1 MSGLRVAIIGATG
14 AVGGVMREV
23 LEERDFPVDTLCL
36 VASERS
42 KGQRLPF
49 RGQEL
54 EVQALEEF
62 DFRQARIAL
71 FSAGSEPSRQFA
83 PRAVEAGCLVID
95 NTSCFRYEP
104 DVPLVVPECNPE
116 RIADYRNR
124 GIIANPNCSTIQMV
138 VALKPLHD
146 AAGIKRV
153 NVATY
158 QAVSGA
164 GQAAIQEL
172 RRQTADALAGRECLC
187 EVYPRQIAFNV
198 LPQIDD
204 FQDNGYTREEMKM
217 VWETRKILQ
226 DESIGVNP
234 TTVRVP
240 VYYGHSEAIHLETR
254 DPLTAR
260 DARALLEEAP
270 GVVVVDEAADGGY
283 PTAVAE
289 AAGRDEVFVG
299 RIRQDLSHP
308 RGLNLWIVSDNLR
321 KGAATNSIQIA
332 ERWLERFGA

>member
-1 MSGLRVAIIGATG
+1 MNDLHVAIVGATG
-14 AVGGVMREV
+14 AVGSVMRQV
-23 LEERDFPVDTLCL
+23 LEERSFPVDSLHL

-42 KGQRLPF
+42 KGRRLPF
-49 RGQEL
+49 RGQEI

-62 DFRQARIAL
+62 DFSQVRIAL

-83 PRAVEAGCLVID
+83 PRAAEAGCLVID

-104 DVPLVVPECNPE
+104 DIPLVVPECNPE
-116 RIADYRNR
+116 RIADYRNC

-146 AAGIKRV
+146 AAGVERI

-158 QAVSGA
+158 QAVSGT
-164 GQAAIQEL
+164 GRAAIEEL
-172 RRQTADALAGRECLC
+172 RWQTADMLDGREGRC
-187 EVYPRQIAFNV
+187 EVYSRPIAFNV
-198 LPQIDD
+198 LPHIDS

-217 VWETRKILQ
+217 VWETRKILE
-226 DESIGVNP
+226 DEAIGVNP
-234 TTVRVP
+234 TAVRVP
-240 VYYGHSEAIHLETR
+240 VYYGHSEAVHLETR
-254 DPLTAR
+254 EPLSAA
-260 DARALLEEAP
+260 DARALLEGAP

-283 PTAVAE
+283 PTAVEE

-308 RGLNLWIVSDNLR
+308 RGLDLWIVSDNLR
-321 KGAATNSIQIA
+321 KGAATNSVQIA
-332 ERWLERFGA
+332 EQWLEGFAG

>member
-1 MSGLRVAIIGATG
+1 MSRLNVAIVGATG
-14 AVGGVMREV
+14 AVGGVMLQV
-23 LEERDFPVDTLCL
+23 LEERDFPVDDLHL

-42 KGQRLPF
+42 KGRSLSF

-54 EVQALEEF
+54 GVQALEEF
-62 DFRQARIAL
+62 DFDQVQIAL

-104 DVPLVVPECNPE
+104 DIPLVVPECNPD
-116 RIADYRNR
+116 RIADYRSR

-138 VALKPLHD
+138 VALKPLYD
-146 AAGIKRV
+146 AAGIERI

-158 QAVSGA
+158 QAVSGT
-164 GQAAIQEL
+164 GQAAIEEL
-172 RRQTADALAGRECLC
+172 RRQTGDALADRESPC
-187 EVYPRQIAFNV
+187 EVYPCPIAFNV
-198 LPQIDD
+198 LPHIDS

-217 VWETRKILQ
+217 VWETRKILE
-226 DESIGVNP
+226 DEDIGVNP

-240 VYYGHSEAIHLETR
+240 VYCGHSEAVHLETR
-254 DPLTAR
+254 EPLSAAE
-260 DARALLEEAP
+260 ARALLENAP
-270 GVVVVDEAADGGY
+270 GVVVIDEAADGGY
-283 PTAVAE
+283 PTAASD

-308 RGLNLWIVSDNLR
+308 RGLDLWVVSDNLR

-332 ERWLERFGA
+332 EQWLERFGS